1 MTVKNMSYKVPL
13 KKGEMKTILHDMS
26 FYLKPGMMCLVLGSP
41 GGGRTSMFKVP
52 LEKWKFIFAILNIQ
66 RY

>member
-13 KKGEMKTILHDMS
+13 DKDETKTILHDMS

-41 GGGRTSMFKVP
+41 GGGRTSLFKVYTS
-52 LEKWKFIFAILNIQ
+52 FQSIDYRIC
-66 RY
+66 